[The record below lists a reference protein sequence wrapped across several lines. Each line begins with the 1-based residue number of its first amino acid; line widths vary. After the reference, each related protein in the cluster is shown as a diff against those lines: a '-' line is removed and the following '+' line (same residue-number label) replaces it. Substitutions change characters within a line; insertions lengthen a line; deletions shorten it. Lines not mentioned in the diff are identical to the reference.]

1 MKVIISLLFLFTALF
16 SFAQEDPWE
25 YVEELTNEL
34 EASNELII
42 ELRDEILDLEAE
54 NEELQERPTTEEFE
68 ELGNLE
74 AENEELQE
82 RPTTKEYNRVVNQLE
97 ETTEELIIS
106 NELIRELRQELT
118 ECQSEVTFFR
128 NEYEECILKETME
141 TNFGFG
147 AGVTY
152 PNGGE
157 IFLSI
162 DVPFINTL
170 SVYAR
175 GGLQVNNIFHGGT
188 GIIYR
193 F

>member
-1 MKVIISLLFLFTALF
+1 MKIIISLLFLFTAFF

-42 ELRDEILDLEAE
+42 ELRNEISDLEEE
-54 NEELQERPTTEEFE
+54 NEELRERPTKE
-68 ELGNLE
+68 
-74 AENEELQE
+74 
-82 RPTTKEYNRVVNQLE
+82 EYNRVVNQLE
-97 ETTEELIIS
+97 ETTEELTIS
-106 NELIRELRQELT
+106 NELIIELREELI
-118 ECQSEVTFFR
+118 ECQNEVSFFR
-128 NEYEECILKETME
+128 EKYEECVLKEATE

-147 AGVTY
+147 FGATY
-152 PNGGE
+152 PYGGE
-157 IFLSI
+157 IILSV

-175 GGLQVNNIFHGGT
+175 GGLQVNNIFHGGA